1 MVLWFYLQALLG
13 NGAHLFSAVH
23 RNQRDVEE
31 QMIFF
36 KLSLSGFK
44 VWAQSDSAQIDQP
57 WSKTVHGQECCKF
70 FSFVRIKVF
79 HGKGLGFWRF
89 FFFLLELSNEFFW
102 FWFWLNNLLHWN
114 FAAFSIAALAVPQ
127 DKSSGPC
134 YLPMP
139 LFPIHRPHEQ
149 PMIPTPAPFLEGACW
164 RRSRCSS
171 LDQNSASLLESCWT
185 QPCPGG
191 GSSGKEQH
199 PRKPSKTLLCQKY
212 CTCLCRS
219 ELGWRKTLDFGWNQM
234 GGLKHI
240 HRRTTTKRT
249 KPTRGANLTLST
261 SSSRYMSLEKQ
272 PISNSWF

>member
-89 FFFLLELSNEFFW
+89 FFFFTGIVKWIFLVLVLVEQFTALKLCCIFNCSSCCPTGQKLWSMLSSHAFVPCPQTPWAAHDPHSSSISWRCLLEKEQMFQLGPKQCIPLGE
-102 FWFWLNNLLHWN
+102 LLDP
-114 FAAFSIAALAVPQ
+114 ALPWGRKLRQRATSQKAQQ
-127 DKSSGPC
+127 D
-134 YLPMP
+134 
-139 LFPIHRPHEQ
+139 
-149 PMIPTPAPFLEGACW
+149 
-164 RRSRCSS
+164 SS
-171 LDQNSASLLESCWT
+171 LPKILHVPLQVWAGLKKNLGLWLESD
-185 QPCPGG
+185 
-191 GSSGKEQH
+191 
-199 PRKPSKTLLCQKY
+199 
-212 CTCLCRS
+212 
-219 ELGWRKTLDFGWNQM
+219 GWFEAHSPENDN
-234 GGLKHI
+234 
-240 HRRTTTKRT
+240 
-249 KPTRGANLTLST
+249 
-261 SSSRYMSLEKQ
+261 
-272 PISNSWF
+272 

>member
-89 FFFLLELSNEFFW
+89 FFFFYWNCQMNFFGFGFGW
-102 FWFWLNNLLHWN
+102 TIYCTETLLH
-114 FAAFSIAALAVPQ
+114 FQLQLLLSHRTKALVHVIFPCLCSLST
-127 DKSSGPC
+127 DPMSSPWS
-134 YLPMP
+134 P
-139 LFPIHRPHEQ
+139 LQLHFLKA
-149 PMIPTPAPFLEGACW
+149 PAGEGADVPAWTKTVHPSW
-164 RRSRCSS
+164 RAAGPSPALGEEAPAKSNIPESPARLFFAKNTARA
-171 LDQNSASLLESCWT
+171 SAGLSWAEEKPWT
-185 QPCPGG
+185 LAGIRWVVWSTFTGERQL
-191 GSSGKEQH
+191 KEQN
-199 PRKPSKTLLCQKY
+199 PRVEQ
-212 CTCLCRS
+212 
-219 ELGWRKTLDFGWNQM
+219 
-234 GGLKHI
+234 
-240 HRRTTTKRT
+240 
-249 KPTRGANLTLST
+249 T
-261 SSSRYMSLEKQ
+261 SHCPLPVQ
-272 PISNSWF
+272 GTWV